1 MSMNLRNAYIRESLL
16 ARLLKHLANIETY
29 YKLTCSVSDSKARGP
44 GFDPWSG
51 HFVSPSAVRGWSDGA
66 MVLGKL
72 LVPGRPTLWMIV
84 GQGPIAFAVGA
95 GGVVWKFLLSS
106 IFSLLFLSLMGDG
119 PT

>member
-51 HFVSPSAVRGWSDGA
+51 HLPS
-66 MVLGKL
+66 
-72 LVPGRPTLWMIV
+72 
-84 GQGPIAFAVGA
+84 
-95 GGVVWKFLLSS
+95 FLLP
-106 IFSLLFLSLMGDG
+106 LSGGGRMVRWSWVNF
-119 PT
+119 